1 MVLLLHHHLSP
12 LLLKSLSEKPT
23 FPLTL
28 RSTRVV
34 FILLKHFSRELET
47 ESEVF
52 AMMLIKMVSG
62 EETHTMDGSRRPHW
76 MRVLAAEVIRGS
88 VTIIPQ
94 KNSLLNLGCRICG
107 DADLMRQ
114 YWEHYDAE
122 GGSHVFTS
130 LITSLKRLV
139 TEKPALLGVGQ
150 QMQGLGV
157 QGDGQSNYKLE
168 NVAGMVASAAS
179 TTVTGALGIQSNVA
193 GLSLATCT
201 MKVQW

>member
-1 MVLLLHHHLSP
+1 
-12 LLLKSLSEKPT
+12 
-23 FPLTL
+23 
-28 RSTRVV
+28 
-34 FILLKHFSRELET
+34 
-47 ESEVF
+47 
-52 AMMLIKMVSG
+52 
-62 EETHTMDGSRRPHW
+62 
-76 MRVLAAEVIRGS
+76 
-88 VTIIPQ
+88 
-94 KNSLLNLGCRICG
+94 
-107 DADLMRQ
+107 MRQ
-114 YWEHYDAE
+114 YWENYDAD

-130 LITSLKRLV
+130 LITALKRLV

-179 TTVTGALGIQSNVA
+179 TTVTGALGIQSNIA